1 MSDNNWSSFTKRIS
15 INASPA
21 RIFNS
26 WQSQEQIESWFLSSA
41 VFTTAQGKIRPS
53 SSQIQEGD
61 TYQWMWYGSDNVANG
76 EVLEVNGQNKLR
88 FTFLDCEV
96 SVFIKEEEGETLV
109 ELMQSKI
116 SLDETSKKNTYLF
129 DGKPEA
135 LLLAFDKLLIAVID
149 WDPCSVGATKK
160 AIVFAKEKAWL
171 IKMD

>member
-1 MSDNNWSSFTKRIS
+1 MVYFFRGWSSFTKRIS

-116 SLDETSKKNTYLF
+116 SLDETSKKNTYVGCTRGWTFYLTNLKSILEGGI
-129 DGKPEA
+129 DLRNRNK
-135 LLLAFDKLLIAVID
+135 KLLNVIN
-149 WDPCSVGATKK
+149 T
-160 AIVFAKEKAWL
+160 
-171 IKMD
+171 